1 MTDSVAHPGAS
12 RSTVWRIVLPAGA
25 LVLLVVAA
33 AVLWWWQA
41 HQLST
46 LQAERAE
53 DDAAVRAATLETS
66 TWAHVDYR
74 KADAYFAAVENGA
87 TGLFLDQFK
96 ASVPATRQ
104 LLAANKS
111 VQVPTI
117 PKDGAALME
126 RKGST
131 AKVLIAMDATVTN
144 KATKKPQPR
153 QYRLQVTLTRHDG
166 RWLISNLGFVDAQ
179 S

>member
-1 MTDSVAHPGAS
+1 MTAGTPRRN
-12 RSTVWRIVLPAGA
+12 RSWTTIAAAVA
-25 LVLLVVAA
+25 LVALVAA
-33 AVLWWWQA
+33 AATLWRWQA
-41 HQLST
+41 HELAV
-46 LQAERAE
+46 LQQGRA
-53 DDAAVRAATLETS
+53 DDAAAVTAATLETS

-74 KADAYFAAVENGA
+74 KADEYFAAVERGA
-87 TGLFLDQFK
+87 TGTFLNQFK
-96 ASVPATRQ
+96 ASVPATKQ

-144 KATKKPQPR
+144 KSTTKPQPR
-153 QYRLQVTLTRHDG
+153 QYRLQVTLTKAGG
-166 RWLISNLGFVDAQ
+166 RWLISDLGFIDAQ

>member
-1 MTDSVAHPGAS
+1 MTETSAPRGVSWRTAAPLVA
-12 RSTVWRIVLPAGA
+12 LA
-25 LVLLVVAA
+25 LLVAA
-33 AVLWWWQA
+33 AVVVWRWQA
-41 HQLST
+41 HERSVLE
-46 LQAERAE
+46 AERAQ
-53 DDAAVRAATLETS
+53 DDAAVRAATLETA

-74 KADAYFAAVENGA
+74 KADAYFTAVENGA

-144 KATKKPQPR
+144 KATTKPQPR

>member
-1 MTDSVAHPGAS
+1 MTQTSERRRVPWRLVVPAVA
-12 RSTVWRIVLPAGA
+12 VVA
-25 LVLLVVAA
+25 LVAVAA
-33 AVLWWWQA
+33 YLWRWQA
-41 HQLST
+41 HELSG
-46 LQAERAE
+46 LQADRAE
-53 DDAAVRAATLETS
+53 DAAAVRAATLETA

-74 KADAYFAAVENGA
+74 KADSYFTAVENGA
-87 TGLFLDQFK
+87 TGLFLNQFK

-104 LLAANKS
+104 LLAANRS

-126 RKGST
+126 RTGTT
-131 AKVLIAMDATVTN
+131 AKVLVAMDATVTN

-166 RWLISNLGFVDAQ
+166 RWLISNLGFIDAQ